1 MKDGKEES
9 AMSRQVSVK
18 SQTAQDMELA
28 LEEPANVSADTRA
41 DTASLNIVLPFVRVM
56 DHTSEDLVF
65 VILDGKVKNV
75 TSEKTNV
82 TRKTAMAMDC
92 ALKEIA
98 FANRGGKESPVSCL
112 LQNVMSLTVTIEEN
126 ACRVSVVANLDSRE

>member
-18 SQTAQDMELA
+18 SQTAQGMDLA

-56 DHTSEDLVF
+56 DHTLEVLVF

-75 TSEKTNV
+75 TSEKTNA
-82 TRKTAMAMDC
+82 TRKTAIVMAS
-92 ALKEIA
+92 ALKETA
-98 FANRGGKESPVSCL
+98 FANLVGKESPVSFL
-112 LQNVMSLTVTIEEN
+112 LQNVTSLTVTIEEN
-126 ACRVSVVANLDSRE
+126 AFRVSVVANLDSRE